1 MRPPRVFVIAAAL
14 TLGAALSALPA
25 QMASAQ
31 SPSTSVLVPSSGAA
45 LSGSTYLDASA
56 TNATSV
62 KFLLFGG
69 SYGYNAPVVCTATLT
84 YYGWICSWNTR
95 TVPNSSYALVSE
107 ASGAGGSAFST
118 PISMTVN
125 NPLNDLVGPFV
136 GTLSGLGGCSFV
148 GATFTAMYSNNFP
161 VGTVTLEMNGC
172 YTLISETQFD
182 YSGIF
187 TFTTNVGTLSGTVE
201 GQVFNQVIS
210 ELPPEIE
217 PSSASLEL
225 AATSGTGLFTGT
237 TGTLNV
243 SLGPFSLT
251 TFSGL
256 VTVA

>member
-1 MRPPRVFVIAAAL
+1 MRPPLFVIAAAL
-14 TLGAALSALPA
+14 TLGAALSTLPA
-25 QMASAQ
+25 QTAGAQ
-31 SPSTSVLVPSSGAA
+31 SPSTSVLVPSSGAT

-107 ASGAGGSAFST
+107 ASGAGGSAFSS

-161 VGTVTLEMNGC
+161 VGTVTLQMNGC
-172 YTLISETQFD
+172 YTLISDTQFD

-201 GQVFNQVIS
+201 GQVFNQIIS
-210 ELPPEIE
+210 ELPPVIE
-217 PSSASLEL
+217 PSSASLVL

-237 TGTLNV
+237 TGPLNV